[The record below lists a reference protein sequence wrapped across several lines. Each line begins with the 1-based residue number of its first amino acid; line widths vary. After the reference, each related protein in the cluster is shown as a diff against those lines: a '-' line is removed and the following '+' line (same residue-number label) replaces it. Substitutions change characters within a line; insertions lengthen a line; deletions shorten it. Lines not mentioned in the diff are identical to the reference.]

1 MERLPV
7 GPICGKRIGLSFI
20 VFLVL
25 WCGLFSGESHV
36 ALLPGMPALRAQDE
50 ELFEPEP
57 LDAIESRGLAPDDTT
72 PPARSPA
79 ASPAGDERTVLQSL
93 LESGVVGLLIFVLS
107 MVAVGFMVEHG
118 LTIRKGVI
126 MPDEVVEAL
135 DTLLE
140 EGRVDEALELCRQ
153 PENASLFAHVVLAG
167 LERFRSSE
175 FGFAEYRAAVEEAG
189 EDQTAR
195 LYRKTEVLGVIGAIA
210 PMLGLL
216 GTVIGM
222 IKAFN
227 VIASTGGMAR
237 PDQLAGGIS
246 QALVTTLMGLIVA
259 IPAMVAFSFFRNKID
274 SLVAEAGSR
283 VEQIMA
289 PLGRRR

>member
-1 MERLPV
+1 MKLRVTRRPF
-7 GPICGKRIGLSFI
+7 PRAACTLSFASI
-20 VFLVL
+20 VLLLGVL
-25 WCGLFSGESHV
+25 GVSPERMTDWHSSSLFG
-36 ALLPGMPALRAQDE
+36 Q
-50 ELFEPEP
+50 ELDS
-57 LDAIESRGLAPDDTT
+57 LDDVGDAADGPTATSPS
-72 PPARSPA
+72 PARET
-79 ASPAGDERTVLQSL
+79 AGGSVEGEQRTILQSL
-93 LESGVVGLLIFVLS
+93 LESGIVGLLIFLLS
-107 MVAVGFMVEHG
+107 MVAVGFIIEHA

-126 MPDEVVEAL
+126 MPEEVVEVL
-135 DTLLE
+135 DGLLE
-140 EGRVDEALELCRQ
+140 EGRIEEALETCHDPGNQ
-153 PENASLFAHVVLAG
+153 SLFTYVVLAG
-167 LERFRSSE
+167 LERFQSSE

-195 LYRKTEVLGVIGAIA
+195 LYRKTEILGVIGAIA

-227 VIASTGGMAR
+227 VIASSGGMAR

-246 QALVTTLMGLIVA
+246 QALMTTLMGLLVA

-274 SLVAEAGSR
+274 SLIAETGSR

>member
-1 MERLPV
+1 MKFCVTRPASQRAPWQV
-7 GPICGKRIGLSFI
+7 I
-20 VFLVL
+20 VA
-25 WCGLFSGESHV
+25 SV
-36 ALLPGMPALRAQDE
+36 ALLLGMAGVPVGTITGWQPAMLLGQDRDA
-50 ELFEPEP
+50 
-57 LDAIESRGLAPDDTT
+57 LDEVDEA
-72 PPARSPA
+72 PPAPTSPA
-79 ASPAGDERTVLQSL
+79 PNGTVSGSAGGEPRTILQSL
-93 LESGVVGLLIFVLS
+93 LESGMVGLLIFLLS
-107 MVAVGFMVEHG
+107 MVAVGFIIEHA

-126 MPDEVVEAL
+126 MPEEVVEVL
-135 DTLLE
+135 DGLLE
-140 EGRVDEALELCRQ
+140 EGRLDEALETCRDPGNQ
-153 PENASLFAHVVLAG
+153 SLFTFVVLAG
-167 LERFRSSE
+167 LERFQSSE

-195 LYRKTEVLGVIGAIA
+195 LYRKTEILGVIGAIA

-227 VIASTGGMAR
+227 VIASSGGMAR

-246 QALVTTLMGLIVA
+246 QALMTTLMGLLVA

-274 SLVAEAGSR
+274 SLIAEAGSR

>member
-1 MERLPV
+1 MVNHDIRATFWSTRWLGLGGRWLFLTSILTLGAIDPLAWNLAPV
-7 GPICGKRIGLSFI
+7 WG
-20 VFLVL
+20 
-25 WCGLFSGESHV
+25 
-36 ALLPGMPALRAQDE
+36 QTDE
-50 ELFEPEP
+50 ESLEFPGDASGGLPEAASSASP
-57 LDAIESRGLAPDDTT
+57 GRT
-72 PPARSPA
+72 PA
-79 ASPAGDERTVLQSL
+79 AGSVGGERTVLQSL
-93 LESGVVGLLIFVLS
+93 LESGICGLLIFLLS
-107 MVAVGFMVEHG
+107 MVAVGFIVEHAM
-118 LTIRKGVI
+118 TIRKGVV

-135 DTLLE
+135 DTFME
-140 EGRVDEALELCRQ
+140 EGRIEEALELCRDPQ
-153 PENASLFAHVVLAG
+153 SASLFSRVVLAG
-167 LERFRSSE
+167 LERFKSSE

-222 IKAFN
+222 IEAFN

-246 QALVTTLMGLIVA
+246 QALVTTLMGLVVA

>member
-1 MERLPV
+1 MKLCVTRPASQRASWQVIVASAVLLLGMAGVPV
-7 GPICGKRIGLSFI
+7 GTITGWQP
-20 VFLVL
+20 
-25 WCGLFSGESHV
+25 
-36 ALLPGMPALRAQDE
+36 ALLLGQDRDALDEVDESFPA
-50 ELFEPEP
+50 PP
-57 LDAIESRGLAPDDTT
+57 
-72 PPARSPA
+72 PPASNGA
-79 ASPAGDERTVLQSL
+79 VSGSAGGGPRTILQSL
-93 LESGVVGLLIFVLS
+93 LESGMVGLLIFLLS
-107 MVAVGFMVEHG
+107 MVAVGFIIEHA

-126 MPDEVVEAL
+126 MPEEVVEVL
-135 DTLLE
+135 DGLLE
-140 EGRVDEALELCRQ
+140 EGRLDEALETCRDPGNQ
-153 PENASLFAHVVLAG
+153 SLFTYVVLAG
-167 LERFRSSE
+167 LERFQSSE

-195 LYRKTEVLGVIGAIA
+195 LYRKTEILGVIGAIA

-227 VIASTGGMAR
+227 VIASSGGMAR

-246 QALVTTLMGLIVA
+246 QALMTTLMGLLVA

-274 SLVAEAGSR
+274 SLIAEAGSR